1 MKPQH
6 SEQRFMRL
14 PAYLAE
20 ALCLA
25 LLSVIPSRA
34 QSTMAGPALST
45 EPAPARD
52 VNPRRG
58 LGPHD
63 PYSPAVLP
71 GKGLAQYDLLVFGEN
86 DTHRMEQTISVV
98 RGGRVVW
105 TYSIPRM
112 DHGQGEEIGDA
123 YMLPNGNILFARQ
136 HGASI
141 VTPQKKI
148 VWNYD
153 APPDATPTSYFP
165 KNAEIHAIEPAG
177 KDRVM
182 LVINESPM
190 SKLLIVNTKSNAVE
204 KTVELPCA
212 KVPVHLHFRRVQLT
226 PTGTILAGHLDEG
239 KVSEY
244 DLTGREIWSV
254 ESSKPWFVR
263 RLANGNT
270 LIGGDGPD
278 GSYIHEVNPQ
288 KQIVW
293 EFSQKDTAIAIF
305 QLDEAMRLPN
315 GNTLIANWSS
325 HIPAQDWPQTVQELE
340 VTPDKRV
347 VWALRSWDPPND
359 LGPVSGVRLLEHS
372 RKIAKL
378 YPVGAAR

>member
-1 MKPQH
+1 
-6 SEQRFMRL
+6 MRL
-14 PAYLAE
+14 SLHVTAGLCFTIFVAGSAGAQLA
-20 ALCLA
+20 AVPPVA
-25 LLSVIPSRA
+25 DASSA
-34 QSTMAGPALST
+34 AT
-45 EPAPARD
+45 PARD

-98 RGGRVVW
+98 RGGGVVW

-112 DHGQGEEIGDA
+112 DHGQGQEIGDA
-123 YMLPNGNILFARQ
+123 YMLANGNILFARQ

-153 APPDATPTSYFP
+153 APADATPTSYFP

-190 SKLLIVNTKSNAVE
+190 SKVLIVNTKTNAVE

-212 KVPVHLHFRRVQLT
+212 KAPVHLHFRRVQLT
-226 PTGTILAGHLDEG
+226 PAGTILAGHLDEG

-244 DLTGREIWSV
+244 DMTGKEIWSV

-278 GSYIHEVNPQ
+278 GSYVHEVNKQ
-288 KQIVW
+288 KEIVW
-293 EFSQKDTAIAIF
+293 EFSQKDTAIGIF

-347 VWALRSWDPPND
+347 VWALRSWDAPND

-372 RKIAKL
+372 RRIARM
-378 YPVGAAR
+378 YPETAAH